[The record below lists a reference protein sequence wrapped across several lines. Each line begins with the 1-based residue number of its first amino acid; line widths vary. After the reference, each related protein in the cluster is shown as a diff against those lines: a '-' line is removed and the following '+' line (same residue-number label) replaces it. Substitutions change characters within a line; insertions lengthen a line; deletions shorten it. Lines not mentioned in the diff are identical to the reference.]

1 MSCPT
6 LSLGEA
12 ADPDWRGRGG
22 SICPSLG
29 ASWGLGLAAVK
40 AQHRTT
46 VKAVGEGSTVCSV
59 GEQMPQLWV
68 LG

>member
-12 ADPDWRGRGG
+12 ADPDWSGTGG